1 MKYKNITKI
10 IIVYLYR
17 LMYMTLVQ
25 LMLSNNFEDT
35 YFVYCLKQSN
45 LKGQISSK
53 KIRIVDIPE
62 YFESKLRGK

>member
-1 MKYKNITKI
+1 
-10 IIVYLYR
+10 
-17 LMYMTLVQ
+17 MYMTLVQ
-25 LMLSNNFEDT
+25 LMLSNNLEDT

-62 YFESKLRGK
+62 YFESKLREK